1 MSLKVA
7 SVERQEMLD
16 LASLSIERAARDGG
30 MMAVDVEAYHILDMR
45 PDSRMSFEELRTAL
59 ARLAVSRG
67 VGVEFGRKIPREQNA
82 PGEDAEGA

>member
-30 MMAVDVEAYHILDMR
+30 MIAVDVEAYRILDMR
-45 PDSRMSFEELRTAL
+45 PDCSMSFEELRTAI

-67 VGVEFGRKIPREQNA
+67 VGVELGRDIPREQNA